1 MAEPPK
7 QEGLDLDWSGLAQW
21 MEQSGMPKAMEL
33 MKQPKMIEGYV
44 KDMIS
49 NAVPTAGAWPIM
61 NKQPRYKCFDTHH
74 FVFVKFK
81 LGSSTKP
88 EELRLFVR
96 PDRIKLRLP
105 GGKYEE
111 VALSSIVLPDSC
123 RALCKEGILQVK
135 LRKRPLTTEYKEAPI
150 RW

>member
-1 MAEPPK
+1 MAESPK
-7 QEGLDLDWSGLAQW
+7 QDGQQFDWSGLAQW
-21 MEQSGMPKAMEL
+21 MEQSGLPQAMDL

-44 KDMIS
+44 RDMIS
-49 NAVPTAGAWPIM
+49 NAVPAAGTWPIP
-61 NKQPRYKCFDTHH
+61 NKQRYKCFETHH
-74 FVFVKFK
+74 FVFIKFK
-81 LGSSTKP
+81 LGSSVKP

-105 GGKYEE
+105 GGKQEE
-111 VALSSIVLPDSC
+111 VSLPCTVIADSC

-135 LRKRPLTTEYKEAPI
+135 LRKRPVSTVYKEAPI